1 MGVSLILKLNIY
13 RYPYQIMR
21 LTKHTDFA
29 LRILVYSAMETGERL
44 LSVQEVTDAF
54 EVPRTHVMK
63 IVQSWVSW
71 VICRLFGAKVA
82 VFAWACSR
90 KTLTLETW
98 FKVMESSITL
108 VECEEIACSDCS
120 ACQLKDIMN
129 QAMDAFFNV
138 LAQYSLADAL
148 DKKNG
153 LLIQLHAGREKISL
167 S

>member
-1 MGVSLILKLNIY
+1 MKFVHHVRFSDIKDHTFIDTS
-13 RYPYQIMR
+13 YQIMR

-29 LRILVYSAMETGERL
+29 LRILVYSAMETGDRL

-63 IVQSWVSW
+63 IVQ
-71 VICRLFGAKVA
+71 RLGQLGYLQTFRGKGGGFRLGMQPEDINLGEV
-82 VFAWACSR
+82 V
-90 KTLTLETW
+90 
-98 FKVMESSITL
+98 KVMESSITL
-108 VECEEIACSDCS
+108 VECEEIACPDCS

-153 LLIQLHAGREKISL
+153 LLIQLHAG
-167 S
+167 